1 MAEQPVERRPMSPPE
16 RVTVR
21 QLARCRLPSYGFA
34 RRLVVELASRLS
46 SRPALISERE
56 AAWLPWFCW
65 HFRRQLPS
73 QHVPAQEPP
82 KPPPAPKRGRVE
94 GEPRPRRP
102 SPKAQALQAKYER
115 ALRGQ
120 W

>member
-1 MAEQPVERRPMSPPE
+1 MTLPE

-34 RRLVVELASRLS
+34 RRLVVELASRLTT
-46 SRPALISERE
+46 RPALISERE

-65 HFRRQLPS
+65 HFRRQLDARY
-73 QHVPAQEPP
+73 VPAQEPP
-82 KPPPAPKRGRVE
+82 KPAPAPREARVE
-94 GEPRPRRP
+94 GEPRARRP
-102 SPKAQALQAKYER
+102 SPKVQALQAKLER
-115 ALRGQ
+115 AMRGE